1 MCMHLSHK
9 ITKEFT
15 CCDYLDTARLSGD
28 ARVMHMSTSLTY
40 FGYATLDQ
48 LRCHLMPFS
57 KSVLP
62 GDISQGSVPARV
74 RCSDIW

>member
-1 MCMHLSHK
+1 MCVHLSHK

-15 CCDYLDTARLSGD
+15 CCGYLDMARLSGD
-28 ARVMHMSTSLTY
+28 THVMHMSTSLTY

-48 LRCHLMPFS
+48 VRRHLMPFS

-62 GDISQGSVPARV
+62 GDNLRDRFRHECDAR
-74 RCSDIW
+74 IW